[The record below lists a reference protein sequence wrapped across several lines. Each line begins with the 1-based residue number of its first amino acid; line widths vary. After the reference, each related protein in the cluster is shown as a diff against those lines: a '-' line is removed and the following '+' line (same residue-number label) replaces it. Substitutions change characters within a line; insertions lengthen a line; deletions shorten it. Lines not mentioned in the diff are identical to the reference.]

1 LSGFFITAAAK
12 ACLMGRMQV
21 DQAEDHGAVRRVLTG
36 EKEAFGELV
45 QRHSRTVFRVA
56 FRMTGREQDAE
67 EVVQETFMRA
77 YRNLEKFES
86 RANFGTWVYRIAV
99 NCSLD
104 LLGKRPAG
112 YTYQIADEP
121 EIEAGEIQVAGDDPD
136 PERMTFSGQMGDLI
150 ERAMR
155 ERTEIER
162 TAFILRHMEGKSM
175 EEIGEALGQK
185 PNSAKQSVFR
195 AVQKLRRA
203 LEPAMSTL

>member
-1 LSGFFITAAAK
+1 
-12 ACLMGRMQV
+12 MGRMQV

-77 YRNLEKFES
+77 YRNLGKFES

-155 ERTEIER
+155 ELTEIER